1 MDKQTTLIAV
11 VLAVLLAA
19 TGGYLLYQHYYKGG
33 ASAENNEHKS
43 YVLAGE
49 VASLKANDAFKEEA
63 DQKSLKDIGDAM
75 AKDKKAVSDLEGMK
89 EVKALL
95 AAEKALKAKTDEQAT
110 AKKAMED
117 AGKVK
122 ITLTEGDVAKI
133 KPKDDGTSYAKDNT
147 VAVSEVVLRD
157 ETKNL
162 DGDNGAKVTAYAN
175 AKKAFNAIKLDEET
189 TAVTNAGKAEV
200 TVAKDSELGKY
211 LGYTDEQKP
220 TASELV
226 AKVNEKNDATL
237 DLLVTF
243 INGHTTDAQVAAIK
257 DAFKDTKDGET
268 KLDDVAKIKA
278 YINKLKGEND
288 VKEQPETAYYN
299 TYKGYTELAA

>member
-19 TGGYLLYQHYYKGG
+19 TGGYLLYQHYNKGD

-43 YVLAGE
+43 YVLAAE
-49 VASLKANDAFKEEA
+49 VASLKGNDAFKDEA
-63 DQKSLKDIGDAM
+63 DQESLKDIGDAM

-95 AAEKALKAKTDEQAT
+95 AAEKALQAKTDEQAT
-110 AKKAMED
+110 AKKAMVD

-122 ITLTEGDVAKI
+122 ITLT
-133 KPKDDGTSYAKDNT
+133 KDDLKLIKNDGTVFNENDP
-147 VAVSEVVLRD
+147 VEVSKLVLLD
-157 ETKNL
+157 PAKNL
-162 DGDNGAKVTAYAN
+162 AGDNGAKVTAYVD
-175 AKKAFNAIKLDEET
+175 AKKAFDAIKLDDEN
-189 TAVTNAGKAEV
+189 TAVTNAGKVEV
-200 TVAKDSELGKY
+200 TVAKDSDLGKY
-211 LGYTDEQKP
+211 LDYTAEQKLS
-220 TASELV
+220 ASDLV

-237 DLLVTF
+237 DSLLTF
-243 INGHTTDAQVAAIK
+243 IDGHTTDPQVAAIK

-288 VKEQPETAYYN
+288 VQEQPSNAYYN

>member
-19 TGGYLLYQHYYKGG
+19 TGYLYQHYNKGG
-33 ASAENNEHKS
+33 STEESKDHKS
-43 YVLAGE
+43 YVLSAE
-49 VASLKANDAFKEEA
+49 VASLKANSAFKDDA

-89 EVKALL
+89 EVKTLL
-95 AAEKALKAKTDEQAT
+95 EAKKALKAKEDDQTK
-110 AKKAMED
+110 AKKKMDD
-117 AGKVK
+117 AGKVE
-122 ITLTEGDVAKI
+122 ITLTDDDIAKI
-133 KPKDDGTSYAKDNT
+133 KPKDGTAYEKGNT
-147 VAVSEVVLRD
+147 LAVSEVVLKD
-157 ETKNL
+157 ATKKL
-162 DGDNGAKVTAYAN
+162 DGDNGAKVQTYVD
-175 AKKAFNAIKLDEET
+175 AKKAFDDIKLDDE
-189 TAVTNAGKAEV
+189 TAVTNAEKAKV
-200 TVAKDSELGKY
+200 TLAKDSDLGKY
-211 LGYTDEQKP
+211 LDYKVEQKLA
-220 TASELV
+220 ASELV

-288 VKEQPETAYYN
+288 VKVQPDTAYYN

>member
-19 TGGYLLYQHYYKGG
+19 TGGYFLYQHYNKGG
-33 ASAENNEHKS
+33 ASAESKDHKS
-43 YVLAGE
+43 YVLAAE
-49 VASLKANDAFKEEA
+49 VASLKANDAFKDEA
-63 DQKSLKDIGDAM
+63 DQKSLKGIGDAM

-95 AAEKALKAKTDEQAT
+95 AAEKALQAKKDEQAT

-117 AGKVK
+117 ADVE
-122 ITLTEGDVAKI
+122 ITLTADDLTNIKNDGTPAHKEGDKVK
-133 KPKDDGTSYAKDNT
+133 
-147 VAVSEVVLRD
+147 VSAVVLQD
-157 ETKNL
+157 GKKL
-162 DGDNGAKVTAYAN
+162 SGDNGAKVKAYAD
-175 AKKAFNAIKLDEET
+175 AKKAFDAIKLEDEN

-211 LGYTDEQKP
+211 LDYTAEQKLS
-220 TASELV
+220 ASDLV

-237 DLLVTF
+237 DSLLTF

-257 DAFKDTKDGET
+257 DAFKGTKSGDD

-278 YINKLKGEND
+278 YINELKGEND
-288 VKEQPETAYYN
+288 VKVQPDTAYYN